1 MDEIVKL
8 AITAAILLSV
18 LTVCIVFSV
27 IGIKNWKKDK
37 EKAKEQIARRAD
49 MLSETGSEMM
59 QVQAT
64 VVDQNCQ
71 VKLVGM
77 KTPKAEK
84 VFVVTFRTEDARTLT
99 FMIPE
104 EMYHGL
110 DVGQKG
116 QLTYVEDCLYGFEPE
131 NI

>member
-1 MDEIVKL
+1 MEENIKL
-8 AITAAILLSV
+8 AITAAMLLAV

-27 IGIKNWKKDK
+27 IGIKNWKKDQ
-37 EKAKEQIARRAD
+37 EKAKEQIARRTE
-49 MLSETGSEMM
+49 MLSETGPEMI
-59 QVQAT
+59 QVRAT

-77 KTPKAEK
+77 KTPKSET
-84 VFVVTFRTEDARTLT
+84 VFVVVFRTEDDQTLS
-99 FMIPE
+99 FKIPE

-116 QLTYVEDCLYGFEPE
+116 QLTYVDDCLYGFEPE

>member
-1 MDEIVKL
+1 MEEYVKL
-8 AITAAILLSV
+8 AITAAILFAV
-18 LTVCIVFSV
+18 LAVCIVFSI

-37 EKAKEQIARRAD
+37 EKAKEQIARRTE
-49 MLSETGSEMM
+49 MLSETGPEMI

-64 VVDQNCQ
+64 VIDQNFQ

-77 KTPKAEK
+77 KTPKSET
-84 VFVVTFRTEDARTLT
+84 VFVVAFRTEDARTLT
-99 FMIPE
+99 FNIPE

-116 QLTYVEDCLYGFEPE
+116 QLTYVDDCLYGFEPE